1 MGELYTPPG
10 TEVAS
15 KGIDT
20 SKAKP
25 VKKKKIKKLPKIKDI
40 KIVSIDVGSK
50 YIKIIEAKKNRN
62 TINVTNA
69 VKIESPREVIENGEI
84 RNLPSI
90 ITMLRDTFL
99 KRHISTKD
107 VSFTGAAESII
118 SREIVIIDNDEISEK
133 ERNILVQNELRQ
145 YLPINLDDYQIQFT
159 DAGRFEEAGVKKIKI
174 LVMVYPIALIK
185 RYLSVVKEV
194 SSKLRPC
201 SLDVTNNSVQKLF
214 RHVKKINDK
223 PVDKSKVHLIIDMG
237 ALTFNA
243 SIISDG
249 KLEFMRTIPAGSA
262 EIDKKI
268 AFKIGMSIEDAE
280 IEKIE
285 KCNLMVDELSDEDKE
300 VNVLIKLVL
309 NGWFDE
315 VERIMQFYS
324 NKEQKRIEKIY
335 IYGGASRLVGL
346 PEYMQERLNIETE
359 KINSFDGVEL
369 SKGVN
374 IAHIDQFI
382 NTLGTI
388 IRF

>member
-1 MGELYTPPG
+1 MGELYTSAG
-10 TEVAS
+10 TDIANKEIDQS
-15 KGIDT
+15 K
-20 SKAKP
+20 KMP

-40 KIVSIDVGSK
+40 KIVSIDIGSK
-50 YIKIIEAKKNRN
+50 YIKIVEAKKNKN
-62 TINVTNA
+62 SINITNA

-90 ITMLRDTFL
+90 ISMLKDTFL
-99 KRHISTKD
+99 KRHIITKD

-118 SREIVIIDNDEISEK
+118 SREIIIIDNDEITEK
-133 ERNILVQNELRQ
+133 ERNVLVQNELRQ
-145 YLPINLDDYQIQFT
+145 YLPINLEDYQIQFT
-159 DAGRFEEAGVKKIKI
+159 DAGRFEENGVKKIKI

-185 RYLSVVKEV
+185 RYLSVIKEMNA
-194 SSKLRPC
+194 KLRPC
-201 SLDVTNNSVQKLF
+201 SLDVSNNSLQKLF
-214 RHVKKINDK
+214 RHVKNINDK
-223 PVDKSKVHLIIDMG
+223 PVDKSKVHLIIDIG
-237 ALTFNA
+237 SLTFNT
-243 SIISDG
+243 SIISNG
-249 KLEFMRTIPAGSA
+249 KLEFMRIIPAGGA

-285 KCNLMVDELSDEDKE
+285 KCNLMVDNLTPNDKE
-300 VNVLIKLVL
+300 VNTLIKSVL

-315 VERIMQFYS
+315 IERIMQFYS

-335 IYGGASRLVGL
+335 IYGGGSKLVGL
-346 PEYMQERLNIETE
+346 AEYMQERFDVNTE

-369 SKGVN
+369 SKNVN
-374 IAHIDQFI
+374 ISNIDQFI